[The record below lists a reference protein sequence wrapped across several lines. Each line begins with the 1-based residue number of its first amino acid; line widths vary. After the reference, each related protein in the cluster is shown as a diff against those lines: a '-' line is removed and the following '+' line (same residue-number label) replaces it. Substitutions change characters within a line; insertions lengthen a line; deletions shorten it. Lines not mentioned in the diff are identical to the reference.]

1 MAYLIGGG
9 GASLPTSTTGSF
21 DVLVPD
27 LSGGWQKFNRKIG
40 YTDYNADE
48 WTVVETIDPTST
60 ATVTQTGNTLV
71 LQIESPSSA
80 TSQYLDIK
88 KVIEAPNFVVFG
100 HIKTSA
106 NNVGYHFGGKPFAGD
121 TQTRDLFY
129 QAASTATGVNVAT
142 KRNASE
148 SYPSLGTT
156 TKTTGNWVAFSKSGD
171 AMGMS
176 VNGTLSTSESP
187 QLTLEDFTN
196 FTRTNINYN
205 TTSYQYRAGTTG
217 QYDSL
222 TQKYV
227 ITINLSTPAAT
238 GTYSVTVSYLEQFL
252 L

>member
-129 QAASTATGVNVAT
+129 QGATTATGVNIAT
-142 KRNASE
+142 RRNASE
-148 SYPSLGTT
+148 SFPYLGTT
-156 TKTTGNWVAFSKSGD
+156 TRTTGNWVAFSKSGD

-196 FTRTNINYN
+196 FTRTNIQYN

-227 ITINLSTPAAT
+227 FTINLSTPAAT

>member
-48 WTVVETIDPTST
+48 WTVVETIDASST

-88 KVIEAPNFVVFG
+88 KVIEVPNFVVFG

-106 NNVGYHFGGKPFAGD
+106 NNVGYHFGGQPFSGN
-121 TQTRDLFY
+121 TYTRDIIY
-129 QAASTATGVNVAT
+129 QAASTSTAVNIAT
-142 KRNASE
+142 KRNGSE
-148 SYPSLGTT
+148 SYPYLGGT

-205 TTSYQYRAGTTG
+205 TTSYQYRSGTTG